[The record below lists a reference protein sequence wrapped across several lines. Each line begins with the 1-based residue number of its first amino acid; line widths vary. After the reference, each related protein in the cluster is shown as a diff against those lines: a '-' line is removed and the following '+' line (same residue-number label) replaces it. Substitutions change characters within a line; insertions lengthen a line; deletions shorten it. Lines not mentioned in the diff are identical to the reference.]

1 MGPIG
6 RSLPF
11 FGGAF
16 LQIRNKVQKFSLSSG
31 MTKLE
36 LEIEKLSLE
45 EQQELLLGIQGR
57 ISHGGNGSEEE
68 RILSLLNKRK
78 ADLAEGKDRLLTR
91 EEFWEEVQRNRNV

>member
-1 MGPIG
+1 M
-6 RSLPF
+6 
-11 FGGAF
+11 
-16 LQIRNKVQKFSLSSG
+16 RNKVQKFSLSSG

-36 LEIEKLSLE
+36 VEIEKLSLE

-57 ISHGGNGSEEE
+57 ISQGGNSSEEE

-91 EEFWEEVQRNRNV
+91 EEFWAEVNRNRNL